1 MSIETVAILSPG
13 DMGHAVGRV
22 LRESGLMTITCLEGR
37 SQRTRLLSEQA
48 DIENVD
54 RLRDLVARADV
65 VLSIVAPAAAL
76 SLARRVAEAID
87 SAGSGTAFAD
97 CNAVSPRSA
106 ETMREIVET
115 AGGRFIDASIIGGPP
130 SPREAPRFYASGPHA
145 GPLEEL
151 DGRGIVVQVIDD
163 TVGRASG
170 IKMCYA
176 ALTKGTSALQLTLLA
191 AAEAMQLTEELKE
204 ELLFSQ
210 PELYQRMS
218 SRLPALPT
226 KAGRW
231 VAEMEEIA
239 ETFDTVGATPL
250 MHRGAADVYRL
261 LSQTSFAVETPES
274 IDKDRD
280 LEETIRGLAGLMEG
294 KVEVV

>member
-1 MSIETVAILSPG
+1 
-13 DMGHAVGRV
+13 
-22 LRESGLMTITCLEGR
+22 
-37 SQRTRLLSEQA
+37 
-48 DIENVD
+48 
-54 RLRDLVARADV
+54 
-65 VLSIVAPAAAL
+65 
-76 SLARRVAEAID
+76 
-87 SAGSGTAFAD
+87 
-97 CNAVSPRSA
+97 
-106 ETMREIVET
+106 MREIVET

-145 GPLEEL
+145 GLLEEL

-204 ELLFSQ
+204 ELLFRQ

-218 SRLPALPT
+218 SQLPALPT